1 MGESDIQDGK
11 KLVLFETDLIDQKR
25 YTLLQFN
32 QNGKAAIVGNFNQIH
47 HQMNKEMEMQ
57 GIMYAK
63 QYFINP
69 DGEIIKFAA
78 KITPEKAKKVK
89 GKWSMDGFHKPEKER

>member
-1 MGESDIQDGK
+1 
-11 KLVLFETDLIDQKR
+11 
-25 YTLLQFN
+25 
-32 QNGKAAIVGNFNQIH
+32 
-47 HQMNKEMEMQ
+47 MNKEMEMQ

-78 KITPEKAKKVK
+78 KVTPEKAKKVK
-89 GKWSMDGFHKPEKER
+89 EHISKSSMHGFHKPEKER